1 MKTTRLVHLSLLLL
15 VLAGLATAQ
24 SAQNEPVSLLS
35 GSAII
40 ADLKGEVVLQS
51 AQGAALPAQRGQVL
65 PAESSIETTKG
76 SLLLSLE
83 DGSQVLVKPHSRVIL
98 KAPQQSQGN
107 FLQLFIGNIMAKVQ
121 KRLSN
126 APSFRMGT
134 PTAVITVRGT
144 RFSVEVTKKNKTI
157 VQVYEGLV
165 EVVGLG
171 MPSSPP
177 ILIKPGFYTQVENDR
192 PPQSP
197 REMQGGEGPGG
208 RGGDGEGQSPLL
220 RNPGTGT
227 DGQPNVPQ
235 GTNPGQQGDRAQQS
249 KPEGPD

>member
-1 MKTTRLVHLSLLLL
+1 MLI
-15 VLAGLATAQ
+15 GLATAQ

-35 GSAII
+35 GSAVI

-65 PAESSIETTKG
+65 PAESTIETAKG
-76 SLLLSLE
+76 SLLLSLQ
-83 DGSQVLVKPHSRVIL
+83 DGSQVLVKPHSHVVV
-98 KAPQQSQGN
+98 KAPEQSQGS
-107 FLQLFIGNIMAKVQ
+107 FLQLFLGNIMAKVQ
-121 KRLSN
+121 KRFGS

-157 VQVYEGLV
+157 VQVFEGLV
-165 EVVGLG
+165 EVVGLT

-177 ILIKPGFYTQVENDR
+177 ILLKPGFYTQVENDR
-192 PPQSP
+192 SPENP
-197 REMQGGEGPGG
+197 REIQGANGPGR
-208 RGGDGEGQSPLL
+208 RGTDGENESPLL
-220 RNPGTGT
+220 RNPGTG
-227 DGQPNVPQ
+227 DAAERNVPQ
-235 GTNPGQQGDRAQQS
+235 GTNPGQGERAQQP